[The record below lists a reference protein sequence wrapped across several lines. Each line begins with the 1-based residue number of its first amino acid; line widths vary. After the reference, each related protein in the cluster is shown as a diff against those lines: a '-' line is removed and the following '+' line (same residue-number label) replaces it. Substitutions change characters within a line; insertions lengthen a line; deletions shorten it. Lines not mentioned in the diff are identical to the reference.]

1 MTNNKPRT
9 KVFQFLLQRYR
20 IVIIADNSLEERM
33 SIRFSILKFFALIS
47 CVLAIVVFVT
57 LFIVTNSSLSQYIP
71 GRSKDDVLQS
81 LIDLNVQADSL
92 QASLNQRDAYLN
104 NIESVLS
111 GNDSFLISNNNL
123 SAEAAIA
130 LEKISFEA
138 SREDSILRF
147 VVENEERGLLNYVK
161 KDDDNFV
168 FFPPVIGYISD
179 TFNFQK
185 KHFAVDLVAKKNSKV
200 SSVLAGTVI
209 VSDWSSEVG
218 YFIGIQHKD
227 NYISFYKHNSSLL
240 KKVGDYVSAGEHIA
254 VIGNSGEFSTG
265 PHLHFELWHNG
276 SPVNPLDYIKF

>member
-1 MTNNKPRT
+1 MTNNKPYT
-9 KVFQFLLQRYR
+9 KIFQFLLQRYR

-33 SIRFSILKFFALIS
+33 SVRFSILKFFALIS
-47 CVLAIVVFVT
+47 SVLVIVVFTT
-57 LFIVTNSSLSQYIP
+57 LFVVTNSSLSQYIP
-71 GRSKDDVLQS
+71 GRSKNDVLQS
-81 LIDLNVQADSL
+81 LVELNIQADSL
-92 QASLNQRDAYLN
+92 RASLNKRDTYLN

-111 GNDSFLISNNNL
+111 GSDSFLISNNNL
-123 SAEAAIA
+123 NAEAALA
-130 LEKISFEA
+130 LENISFEA
-138 SREDSILRF
+138 SKEDSVLRV
-147 VVENEERGLLNYVK
+147 VVENEERGSLNYDK

-168 FFPPVIGYISD
+168 FFPPVVGYISD

-185 KHFAVDLVAKKNSKV
+185 KHFAVDLVAKKNSKI

-240 KKVGDYVSAGEHIA
+240 KKVGDYVSAGEHVA
-254 VIGNSGEFSTG
+254 VIGNSGEFSSG

>member
-81 LIDLNVQADSL
+81 LISLNMQADSL
-92 QASLNQRDAYLN
+92 RASLNQRDAYLN

-138 SREDSILRF
+138 SKEDSILRF
-147 VVENEERGLLNYVK
+147 VVENEERGSLNYVK

>member
-81 LIDLNVQADSL
+81 LIGLNVKADSL

-138 SREDSILRF
+138 SKEDSILRF
-147 VVENEERGLLNYVK
+147 VVENEERGSLNYVK
-161 KDDDNFV
+161 KDEDNFV

>member
-1 MTNNKPRT
+1 MTNNNPRA

-33 SIRFSILKFFALIS
+33 SIRFSILKFFTIVS
-47 CVLAIVVFVT
+47 GILAIVVFIT
-57 LFIVTNSSLSQYIP
+57 LFIVTNSSFSQYIP

-81 LIDLNVQADSL
+81 LIDLNMQADSL
-92 QASLNQRDAYLN
+92 QALLNKRDAYLN

-111 GNDSFLISNNNL
+111 GNDSFLISNSNL
-123 SAEAAIA
+123 SADAAIS

-147 VVENEERGLLNYVK
+147 VVENEERGSLNYVK

-240 KKVGDYVSAGEHIA
+240 KRVGDYVSAGEHIA

>member
-47 CVLAIVVFVT
+47 GILAIVVFVT

-81 LIDLNVQADSL
+81 LIGLNIKADSL

-138 SREDSILRF
+138 SKEDSILRF
-147 VVENEERGLLNYVK
+147 VVENEERGSLNYVK

-168 FFPPVIGYISD
+168 LFPPLIGYISD
-179 TFNFQK
+179 TFNFHK

>member
-1 MTNNKPRT
+1 MTNNKPRS

-20 IVIIADNSLEERM
+20 VVIIADNSLEERM
-33 SIRFSILKFFALIS
+33 SIRFSILKFFALVSGI
-47 CVLAIVVFVT
+47 LAIVVFVT

-81 LIDLNVQADSL
+81 LISLNVQADSL
-92 QASLNQRDAYLN
+92 RASLNQRDAYLN

-138 SREDSILRF
+138 SKEDSILRF
-147 VVENEERGLLNYVK
+147 VVENEERGSLNYVK
-161 KDDDNFV
+161 KNDDNFV

-185 KHFAVDLVAKKNSKV
+185 KHFAIDLVAKKNSKV

>member
-240 KKVGDYVSAGEHIA
+240 KKVGDYVSAGENIA

>member
-1 MTNNKPRT
+1 MNNKPYT
-9 KVFQFLLQRYR
+9 KIFQFLLQRYR

-47 CVLAIVVFVT
+47 SVLVIVIFTT
-57 LFIVTNSSLSQYIP
+57 LFVVTNSSLSQYIP
-71 GRSKDDVLQS
+71 GRSKNDVLQS
-81 LIDLNVQADSL
+81 LVELNIQADSL
-92 QASLNQRDAYLN
+92 RASLNKRDAYLN

-111 GNDSFLISNNNL
+111 GSDSFLISNNNL
-123 SAEAAIA
+123 SAEAALD
-130 LEKISFEA
+130 LENISFEA
-138 SREDSILRF
+138 SKEDSILR
-147 VVENEERGLLNYVK
+147 VIVENEERGSLNYDK

-185 KHFAVDLVAKKNSKV
+185 KHFAVDLVAKKNSKI
-200 SSVLAGTVI
+200 SSVLDGTVI

-240 KKVGDYVSAGEHIA
+240 KKVGDYVSAGEHVA
-254 VIGNSGEFSTG
+254 VIGNSGEFSSG

>member
-9 KVFQFLLQRYR
+9 KIFQFLLQRYR

-47 CVLAIVVFVT
+47 SVLVIVIFTT

-71 GRSKDDVLQS
+71 GRSKNDVLQS
-81 LIDLNVQADSL
+81 LVELNIQADSL
-92 QASLNQRDAYLN
+92 RASLNKRDTYLN

-111 GNDSFLISNNNL
+111 GSDSFLISNNNL
-123 SAEAAIA
+123 SAEAALA
-130 LEKISFEA
+130 LENISFEA
-138 SREDSILRF
+138 SKEDSILR
-147 VVENEERGLLNYVK
+147 VIVENEERGSLNYDK

-185 KHFAVDLVAKKNSKV
+185 KHFAVDLVAKKNSKI
-200 SSVLAGTVI
+200 SSVLDGTVI